1 MNRFF
6 LITLFFISILVSV
19 DNYNLLSKKNLYSL
33 ESNRNYERGTFLII
47 LANPGFYDRLS
58 YNALGYDFINF
69 KKTQGYDVEVFSYRE
84 GSDDIVGINAQN
96 ETELKDF
103 LINYYNQNPM
113 LEYVLLIGDV
123 NQSSEDYNIPTFTIP
138 SYNPPIVDDQTD
150 YPYTFWG
157 NDTGQNGQ
165 DAYSPKFF
173 IGRWSIRTE
182 DELEKIKRRSI
193 GYVTMTFPSADQ
205 VTTLDPSYLN

>member
-6 LITLFFISILVSV
+6 LITLFFISILISI
-19 DNYNLLSKKNLYSL
+19 DNYNVLSKKNLYSL
-33 ESNRNYERGTFLII
+33 DSNRNYERGTFLII
-47 LANPGFYDRLS
+47 LANPSFYDRLS

-69 KKTQGYDVEVFSYRE
+69 KKTQGYDVEVLSYRE
-84 GSDDIVGINAQN
+84 GSDDVVGINAQN
-96 ETELKDF
+96 EIELKDF
-103 LINYYNQNPM
+103 LIDYYNQNPM

-157 NDTGQNGQ
+157 EDESE
-165 DAYSPKFF
+165 AYNPKFF
-173 IGRWSIRTE
+173 IGRWSVSESTDIQKLIIRT
-182 DELEKIKRRSI
+182 
-193 GYVTMTFPSADQ
+193 
-205 VTTLDPSYLN
+205 